1 MEEEIIENKAKE
13 TKNVTK
19 RNKGKK
25 FKFIYNNLIDE
36 QEIYI

>member
-19 RNKGKK
+19 RIKAK
-25 FKFIYNNLIDE
+25 NLNLYTIL
-36 QEIYI
+36 